1 MWYFAWVLGIG
12 FAVLLA
18 IMNAMWGEMEEAR
31 QASENHAAGRQAAD
45 EHEQSN

>member
-18 IMNAMWGEMEEAR
+18 ILNALWGDNEEAR
-31 QASENHAAGRQAAD
+31 AASLQGHDHDNAG
-45 EHEQSN
+45 

>member
-18 IMNAMWGEMEEAR
+18 ILNAMWGENAQAR
-31 QASENHAAGRQAAD
+31 AD
-45 EHEQSN
+45 SHQPPPDDRG

>member
-18 IMNAMWGEMEEAR
+18 ILNAMWGENAEAR
-31 QASENHAAGRQAAD
+31 KESGAGGGD
-45 EHEQSN
+45 K